1 MRRLNYQ
8 NLSEIT
14 KSIMTASCVLTYRI
28 EADNDSLEKHLLQKV
43 LSFAKKNDEKIST
56 EVEELMKLHKKTTSK
71 RLVKEP
77 VDYRLPEWFYEAK
90 LANGQAI
97 ALLFY
102 FIDKLL
108 TTTRLTE
115 VINKEWRKID
125 LRNISK
131 HLTSK
136 GKSLCGYT
144 ICDNDTQ
151 TYTLSAY
158 GKKWAEEEL
167 IPTAKKINKEKQRSC

>member
-1 MRRLNYQ
+1 
-8 NLSEIT
+8 
-14 KSIMTASCVLTYRI
+14 MTASCVLTYRI

-71 RLVKEP
+71 RLFKEP
-77 VDYRLPEWFYEAK
+77 IDCRLPDWFYEGK
-90 LANGQAI
+90 LANSQAI

-102 FIDKLL
+102 FIDKPL

-115 VINKEWRKID
+115 VINEEWRKID

-151 TYTLSAY
+151 TYKLSAH
-158 GKKWAEEEL
+158 GKKWAKEEL
-167 IPTAKKINKEKQRSC
+167 IPTANKINKEKQRSC